1 MSRILNTLALSAAVC
16 APMAASAEESRAVPT
31 DYHFGH
37 IVDQGRMQVGRY
49 TTAAARPEAE
59 ASNPLD
65 VYVQITYPR
74 QTVATVGDAIRHTLM
89 RSGWNLVDRSAL
101 SPQAVHLLTLPLP
114 DSQRTL
120 GPYSLRTVLSVLTGR
135 TWAWQEDAVRR
146 LVWFGVAADV
156 EAAAQ
161 GNALQQVGSG
171 VKDAATKVADSAP
184 GQAIPGTPH
193 IVLGGQ

>member
-16 APMAASAEESRAVPT
+16 APLTATAEESRAVPT

-74 QTVATVGDAIRHTLM
+74 QTVSTVGDAIRHTLM

-120 GPYSLRTVLSVLTGR
+120 GPYSLRTVLNVLTGR
-135 TWAWQEDAVRR
+135 TWAWKEDAVRR
-146 LVWFGVAADV
+146 LVWFGVAAEVD
-156 EAAAQ
+156 AAAQ
-161 GNALQQVGSG
+161 VSALQQVGSG
-171 VKDAATKVADSAP
+171 VSDAATQIADTAP
-184 GQAIPGTPH
+184 GQMTPGAPH
-193 IVLGGQ
+193 FALGGQ